1 MSRRH
6 QLIVCLVCFIV
17 ISISL
22 LAAESQIPQVILDWQ
37 KAGQLYNWLLKWR
50 PSHNE
55 AVVWKQ
61 MQIQNAL
68 DIGHNELAKA
78 EVENLFS
85 IYQDKSNM
93 CRHGTRMDYPMP

>member
-1 MSRRH
+1 
-6 QLIVCLVCFIV
+6 
-17 ISISL
+17 
-22 LAAESQIPQVILDWQ
+22 
-37 KAGQLYNWLLKWR
+37 
-50 PSHNE
+50 
-55 AVVWKQ
+55 